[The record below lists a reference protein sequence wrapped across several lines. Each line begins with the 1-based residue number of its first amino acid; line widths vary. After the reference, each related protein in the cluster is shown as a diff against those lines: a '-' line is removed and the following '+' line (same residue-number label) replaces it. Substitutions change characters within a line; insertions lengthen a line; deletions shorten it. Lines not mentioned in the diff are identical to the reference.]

1 MSFTTDD
8 LVTLN
13 AAIASGVMSVRYQ
26 DGRSVTYQSIDA
38 MLRVR
43 DLIRSELGLVGDDGG
58 RTHRYGSH
66 SKGLR

>member
-8 LVTLN
+8 LT
-13 AAIASGVMSVRYQ
+13 AITSAIASGAMSVRYA

-43 DLIRSELGLVGDDGG
+43 DLIRADLGQVGDDAG
-58 RTHRYGSH
+58 RTHRYGTH
-66 SKGLR
+66 SKGLV